1 MGDET
6 RNLLEKL
13 IDKTSAGKIS
23 WKSTYEPGTFVA
35 SVEGEFG
42 LELSR
47 SPGPFISLKMF
58 DTTGN
63 QLYSTTGPALTGPL
77 TSNHPTF
84 KLSQLY
90 GLAKDRA
97 LDNHGIVE
105 QLARAEKLLDAL

>member
-1 MGDET
+1 MEDET

-13 IDKTSAGKIS
+13 IDKTIAGKIA

-42 LELSR
+42 LELGRPS
-47 SPGPFISLKMF
+47 GPFISLKMF

-63 QLYSTTGPALTGPL
+63 QLYSTTGPALTGSL

-84 KLSQLY
+84 KLSRLY
-90 GLAKDRA
+90 GLAKDKA
-97 LDNHGIVE
+97 LDNNGIVE